1 MSNRTL
7 LITTCLLLATGCEEE
22 ELRAIPPATIQSDT
36 FRQKA
41 PRWTCSGWWITR
53 SR

>member
-7 LITTCLLLATGCEEE
+7 LITTCLLLATGCREE

-36 FRQKA
+36 FRQRRLQGGRA
-41 PRWTCSGWWITR
+41 LGGG
-53 SR
+53 